1 MLDYHVDATLTSFS
15 ISTESVG
22 DLILCIESGPM
33 ASRTD
38 SGDVMSSS
46 SLSVMSSLLGDE
58 LLGGD
63 ISADTLKV
71 TSVLVA

>member
-1 MLDYHVDATLTSFS
+1 
-15 ISTESVG
+15 
-22 DLILCIESGPM
+22 M